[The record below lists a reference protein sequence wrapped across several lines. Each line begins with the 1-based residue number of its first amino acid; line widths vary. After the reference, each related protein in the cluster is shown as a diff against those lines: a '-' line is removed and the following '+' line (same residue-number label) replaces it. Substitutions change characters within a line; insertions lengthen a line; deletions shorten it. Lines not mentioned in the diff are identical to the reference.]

1 MPKSNFRIESDSMGK
16 MKVPKNALYAAQT
29 ARAIKNFPISG
40 LTFKRPFIEA
50 LGVIKFS
57 AAKVNQELKLISPNV
72 AKAVMKASDEVI
84 KGVHDSEFV
93 VACTM
98 KTIGKVGFEHLSYSV
113 FYNFVEHP

>member
-84 KGVHDSEFV
+84 KGVHDSESV
-93 VACTM
+93 VDIFQ
-98 KTIGKVGFEHLSYSV
+98 KIGRAHV
-113 FYNFVEHP
+113 